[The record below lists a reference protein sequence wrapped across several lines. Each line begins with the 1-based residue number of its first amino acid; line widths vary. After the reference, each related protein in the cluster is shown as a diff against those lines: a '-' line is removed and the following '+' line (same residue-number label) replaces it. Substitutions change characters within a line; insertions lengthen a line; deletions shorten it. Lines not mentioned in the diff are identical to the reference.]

1 MRGRDGL
8 ACLEGAGG
16 ATERMSVKIC
26 IVGCGAIGSIFGAH
40 LARLS
45 DVEVYA
51 YDVSQE
57 HTRAINERGLRISGA
72 ADFTSRL
79 HATSNPNEIPSC
91 DFEIVDTTRTHTP
104 PAIEQTAHLF
114 G

>member
-1 MRGRDGL
+1 MR
-8 ACLEGAGG
+8 
-16 ATERMSVKIC
+16 VKVC

-45 DVEVYA
+45 DVEVHA

-57 HTRAINERGLRISGA
+57 HTHAINERGLRISGA

-79 HATSNPNEIPSC
+79 HATTNPKEIPRC
-91 DFEIVDTTRTHTP
+91 EFGIVATKSTHTR
-104 PAIEQTAHLF
+104 PAIHQTAPLF
-114 G
+114 AETTPFSSLHN